1 VVSYPQRV
9 ISLVPSLTEYL
20 LDLGMAERLIGR
32 TRFCIHPADRVDTI
46 PHLGGTKNPK
56 IEAIREAK
64 PELVV
69 LNKEENRREDV
80 EAIAGFAPI
89 LLTDI
94 VTLEQALEAMID
106 IGEAVGLQAQAGEMV
121 ARIRKAIPLKEAY
134 EPLKAAYLIW
144 RRPWMAAGKHTYI
157 DDMMDHFGLINVVD
171 EARYPVLELEKLKT
185 LKPDLIL
192 LSSEPY
198 PFKEK
203 HIAELE
209 AACPASRIM
218 LVDGE
223 WFSWYGSRMIPA
235 LNGLKEWRS
244 SL

>member
-1 VVSYPQRV
+1 VNHPQRV

-20 LDLGMAERLIGR
+20 IDLGMAERLIGR
-32 TRFCIHPADRVDTI
+32 TRFCIHPKDRVDAI
-46 PHLGGTKNPK
+46 PHFGGTKNPK
-56 IEAIREAK
+56 IEAIRKAK
-64 PELVV
+64 PDLVI

-80 EAIAGFAPI
+80 EAIAEFAPI

-94 VTLEQALEAMID
+94 LTIEQALSAMID
-106 IGEAVGLQAQAGEMV
+106 IGEAVGLRAQAGEIV
-121 ARIRKAIPLKEAY
+121 AEIRSAIPRKEAY
-134 EPLKAAYLIW
+134 EPLRAAYLIW
-144 RRPWMAAGKHTYI
+144 RRPWMAAGKNTYI
-157 DDMMDHFGLINVVD
+157 DDMMKLFGLSNVID
-171 EARYPVLELEKLKT
+171 ELRYPVLELEKLT
-185 LKPDLIL
+185 ALKPELIL

-209 AACPASRIM
+209 AACPTSKVM

-235 LNGLKEWRS
+235 LSGLKEWRS

>member
-1 VVSYPQRV
+1 MSTPQRV

-20 LDLGMAERLIGR
+20 FDLGMAERLVGR
-32 TRFCIHPADRVDTI
+32 TRFCIHPKSQVDAI
-46 PHLGGTKNPK
+46 PHFGGTKNPK
-56 IEAIREAK
+56 IEAIRKAQ
-64 PELVV
+64 PDLVI

-80 EAIAGFAPI
+80 EAITTFAPI
-89 LLTDI
+89 LLSDI
-94 VTLEQALEAMID
+94 ATIEQALEAMME
-106 IGEAVGLQAQAGEMV
+106 IGEAVGRAAQAGEIV
-121 ARIRKAIPLKEAY
+121 AKIRSTIPRKESY
-134 EPLKAAYLIW
+134 VPMRAAYLIW
-144 RRPWMAAGKHTYI
+144 RRPWMAAGKETYI
-157 DDMMDHFGLINVVD
+157 DDMMAHFGLMNVA
-171 EARYPVLELEKLKT
+171 EEPRYPVLELEFLAEQ
-185 LKPDLIL
+185 KPELIL

-209 AACPASRIM
+209 AACPGSRVM

-235 LNGLKEWRS
+235 MKGLKEWRS